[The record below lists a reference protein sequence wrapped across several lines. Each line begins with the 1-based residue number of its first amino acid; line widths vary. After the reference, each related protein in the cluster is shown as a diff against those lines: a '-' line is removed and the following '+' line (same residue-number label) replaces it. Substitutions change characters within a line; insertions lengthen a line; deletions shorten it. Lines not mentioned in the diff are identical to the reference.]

1 MAAKKTQITWKV
13 SRGTMATKE
22 GNTKMFGITATLC
35 VDGVEVLDLND
46 ISVIDGAKGM
56 YIGLPQRSYKKDGE
70 TKYAKSVYLKGEQM
84 DALTEAVLGYFD
96 EQ

>member
-22 GNTKMFGITATLC
+22 GDTKMFGITATLC

-46 ISVIDGAKGM
+46 ISVIDGKKGM
-56 YIGLPQRSYKKDGE
+56 YIGLPRRSYQKNGE
-70 TKYAKSVYLKGEQM
+70 TKHVRFVYPKGEHM

>member
-46 ISVIDGAKGM
+46 ISVIDGEKGM
-56 YIGLPQRSYKKDGE
+56 YIGLPRRSYQKDGE
-70 TKYAKSVYLKGEQM
+70 TKHVRFVYPKGEQSA
-84 DALTEAVLGYFD
+84 ALTEAVLGYFD

>member
-1 MAAKKTQITWKV
+1 
-13 SRGTMATKE
+13 
-22 GNTKMFGITATLC
+22 MFGITATLC